1 MSGGIAFFMGTSR
14 ALTTHESRVTNKI
27 PTFLIVAD
35 ILCVMIQL
43 FGKNACNTE
52 EVVRAFYIS
61 LASFFVHS
69 YTSMVVVG
77 SPS

>member
-27 PTFLIVAD
+27 PPFLIVAD

-43 FGKNACNTE
+43 FGKIRVQYKGGRSC
-52 EVVRAFYIS
+52 VLYI
-61 LASFFVHS
+61 ASFLLCSQLHLDGGCWVA
-69 YTSMVVVG
+69 
-77 SPS
+77 